1 MSFYNWIQKKNFNT
15 YEEWYI
21 KSPFYDRNGFHITII
36 DNSLKAMQRGLIM
49 YTQISPPHPINGCES
64 MKAIVSKDKNLI
76 NLYFNNKKYCIP
88 NISYEDTHQIM
99 RTFVQKS
106 ILPKEKTYMEI
117 VEEEHNKKMMD
128 SFVALVELL
137 FKDSKLAKSFLNKIN
152 LKNIED
158 DTEELWFKL
167 YNELLLKEKV
177 IELDWKEEKDIF
189 LYSVKE
195 LSAGTNLVI
204 DEQLLDE
211 NQNIPI
217 WSGKLNS
224 LWTDYVLAAM
234 ELHCDT
240 YVLLLLTKEDF
251 IKAQELARTVLQRIA
266 PAEEV

>member
-1 MSFYNWIQKKNFNT
+1 
-15 YEEWYI
+15 
-21 KSPFYDRNGFHITII
+21 
-36 DNSLKAMQRGLIM
+36 MQRGLIM

-76 NLYFNNKKYCIP
+76 NLYLKINNKKYCIP

-195 LSAGTNLVI
+195 LSAGT
-204 DEQLLDE
+204 
-211 NQNIPI
+211 
-217 WSGKLNS
+217 LNS

-266 PAEEV
+266 PAKEV

>member
-1 MSFYNWIQKKNFNT
+1 
-15 YEEWYI
+15 
-21 KSPFYDRNGFHITII
+21 
-36 DNSLKAMQRGLIM
+36 
-49 YTQISPPHPINGCES
+49 

-76 NLYFNNKKYCIP
+76 NLYLKINNKKYCIP

-204 DEQLLDE
+204 DEHSYWMRIKIFLYGAVNLILYGQIMYWQRWSYTATLMYYSFLRKKILLKHK
-211 NQNIPI
+211 N
-217 WSGKLNS
+217 
-224 LWTDYVLAAM
+224 
-234 ELHCDT
+234 
-240 YVLLLLTKEDF
+240 
-251 IKAQELARTVLQRIA
+251 
-266 PAEEV
+266 

>member
-1 MSFYNWIQKKNFNT
+1 LLYFLKRGKGKVKKLNKQKKFPT
-15 YEEWYI
+15 FSI
-21 KSPFYDRNGFHITII
+21 FLFYP
-36 DNSLKAMQRGLIM
+36 LL
-49 YTQISPPHPINGCES
+49 
-64 MKAIVSKDKNLI
+64 
-76 NLYFNNKKYCIP
+76 
-88 NISYEDTHQIM
+88 
-99 RTFVQKS
+99 S
-106 ILPKEKTYMEI
+106 ILHIVYQYLKYYKDALPSIKNAKIFCLSKEKTYMEI

-266 PAEEV
+266 PAKEV